1 MDRIGNNAKIAARQG
16 NTLSKESK
24 NKLLKTL
31 QENLIKHKDAILEA
45 NLKDLE
51 HAKNLSTALID
62 RLKLDEKR
70 IMAMVEGLGEVID
83 LDDPIGRVLES
94 RTLDNGI
101 LMEKKTVPLGV
112 IAIIYES
119 RPNVSIDAFG
129 LCFKAGNAVILKGGK
144 EAIHTNTVLETVVR
158 KSLIKNQLDPN
169 FIQLIKDTTRQ
180 STLALM
186 KMNDTVD
193 VLIPRGSQGLIEAVL
208 KESTIPVIQTG
219 AGNCHIF
226 VDKTANLDKALSII
240 ENAKMQRPGVC
251 NAVESLVL
259 HRAVAHQFIPLL
271 LDKLSKVH
279 FVGDDASQKVDSR
292 IFAAAPDDFYKE
304 YLGYELSIKIV
315 ESLTEA
321 IEHINQHH
329 TQHSDAIITED
340 MANAELF
347 INAVDS
353 AAVYVNASTRFT
365 DGFVFGLGAEIGIS
379 TQKLHA
385 RGPMGLDALTSY
397 KYILKGNGQVR

>member
-1 MDRIGNNAKIAARQG
+1 MDRIGNNAKMAARQG

-279 FVGDDASQKVDSR
+279 FVGDDASQKADSR

>member
-1 MDRIGNNAKIAARQG
+1 MDRIGNNAKMAARQG

>member
-1 MDRIGNNAKIAARQG
+1 MDRIGNNAKMAARQG

-226 VDKTANLDKALSII
+226 VDETANLDKALSII

-315 ESLTEA
+315 ESLKEA